1 MRGFFYFSRSVR
13 LKLLIVIG
21 LFCLVI
27 AEAFFGHSYGEQPCE
42 IVDSLFVSECDS
54 FLRNLYEDD
63 YSKRRENT
71 KVVYSRFIFDPNT
84 ADSSMLMSLGF
95 SSYAARNIVKYR
107 KSGGVFYSGSDVAK
121 IYGIDTATFNE
132 LLPYIHIDTM
142 ALAKRYTSYYAE
154 DKKENLYPK
163 KYLTDTVIELNMSDS
178 TLLMKIP
185 GIGRGFAYRILT
197 YREKLGG
204 YHSMS
209 QLKEVEGVSDS
220 VYTSWEKWLRVDSC
234 LVRPLHINEA
244 SLTKLYRHPYID
256 FYQAKVIKEL
266 SREYGHIDGW
276 EQFCLL
282 EEFTESDFKRLRPYV
297 DFDNDK

>member
-1 MRGFFYFSRSVR
+1 MKGFFYFSRGVR
-13 LKLLIVIG
+13 VKLLIVVG
-21 LFCLVI
+21 LLCLVV
-27 AEAFFGHSYGEQPCE
+27 AEAWFGYPAEEQNSE
-42 IVDSLFVSECDS
+42 IMDSLFVSECDS
-54 FLRNLYEDD
+54 FLQNLYEDD
-63 YSKRRENT
+63 YFNRT
-71 KVVYSRFIFDPNT
+71 KKTEVVYSRFIFDPNT
-84 ADSSMLMSLGF
+84 ADSATLMSLGF

-121 IYGIDTATFNE
+121 IYGIDTATFND
-132 LLPYIHIDTM
+132 LLPYINIDTL
-142 ALAKRYTSYYAE
+142 ALAKRYTSYYSE
-154 DKKENLYPK
+154 VKKENVYPK
-163 KYLTDTVIELNMSDS
+163 KYLTDTVIELNTSDT

-204 YHSMS
+204 YHTMS
-209 QLKEVEGVSDS
+209 QLKEVEGVNDS

-266 SREYGHIDGW
+266 GREYGHIDGW
-276 EQFCLL
+276 EPFCLL
-282 EEFTESDFKRLRPYV
+282 EEFTESDFERLRPYV
-297 DFDNDK
+297 DFDN